1 MPVPSKKNWYL
12 RFFYFDARV
21 CSIRK
26 EDKNSELYEVF
37 ASPAQLKIA
46 RKWLQNEPKKTSKNT
61 FYDFG
66 IVCPSRGPP
75 KHENTGR
82 ILGKGRRQGRP
93 LGS

>member
-1 MPVPSKKNWYL
+1 MPSKNIGIYD
-12 RFFYFDARV
+12 FFYFAERF
-21 CSIRK
+21 CSIRE

-46 RKWLQNEPKKTSKNT
+46 RKWLQNEPKKTSKKT